1 MNAPLR
7 ILAFIISFG
16 FHLIFGLKF
25 FYLFSKYKLKYIYF
39 WIEKITKKYIYVLK

>member
-16 FHLIFGLKF
+16 FHLIFGLKI
-25 FYLFSKYKLKYIYF
+25 FYLFSKYKLNIF
-39 WIEKITKKYIYVLK
+39 IFGLRI